1 MAPAGLGPGDLEP
14 LRALVGDGALDYVLV
29 IGSFHFVNRIADLLH
44 VDSEALPERLRRYE
58 WLRRLGVRAASRLI
72 GRMDLAVRPY
82 EVTYA
87 QAVDQIAPACARALR
102 RPLREELMPLAPRP
116 KLIEVLRLALEER
129 DVRSFLTR
137 PTLVRV
143 QRTVEAALPAG
154 AEDSEGFHPRPADPV
169 EAFAFVG
176 TRYAHRTTE
185 EMIDALRVA
194 GHADVGILDLAIA
207 IADANQW
214 ARMHRLLGLAPELF
228 YLDAPG
234 A

>member
-1 MAPAGLGPGDLEP
+1 MGG
-14 LRALVGDGALDYVLV
+14 GALDYVLV

-44 VDSEALPERLRRYE
+44 VDPEALPERLRRFE

-87 QAVDQIAPACARALR
+87 QAIDQIAPLFARAPR
-102 RPLREELMPLAPRP
+102 RPLREELKPLAPSP

-129 DVRSFLTR
+129 DQRSFLTR
-137 PTLVRV
+137 ETLLRV
-143 QRTVEAALPAG
+143 QRTVEAALPAA

-176 TRYAHRTTE
+176 TRYAYRTTE
-185 EMIDALRVA
+185 AMIGALRAA

-214 ARMHRLLGLAPELF
+214 ARMHRLLGLPPELF